1 MVFNPF
7 QDHNR
12 YLDKDP
18 KDMSLSELRMLL
30 KIKRMDLKLGWIELE
45 GKVKFWQRVV
55 RSLRESGI
63 LDKAKEGIQS
73 YLQKDTPKE

>member
-30 KIKRMDLKLGWIELE
+30 KIKRMDLQLGWNEFESKI
-45 GKVKFWQRVV
+45 KFWQRVF

-63 LDKAKEGIQS
+63 LDKAKDGIQS
-73 YLQKDTPKE
+73 YLQKDSPKE